1 MSGLRTISPLPD
13 GATIAASALV
23 EADLDRIARLN
34 LRFRAM
40 VTPDPEGARRMA
52 AVAADGPLAGMTLTV
67 KDNIDTAGL
76 RTACGSRLFADH
88 VPTEDATVVG
98 RLRRAGAILLG
109 KASMMELA
117 FGLRTTDAIGGQC
130 RNPWNPDHVPGGSS
144 GGSAASVALDFGT
157 ASLGTD
163 TGGSVRMPSA
173 FCGVTGLRPTHGR
186 VSNKGVL
193 PVSETFDTVGP
204 IARRVQDVAAV
215 YQVIAGHDPADP
227 HSVDRPVEAW
237 DGSNDVAGLRV
248 GVPETFYFDA
258 IDTEVAAALA
268 RVVAALRKS
277 GAAIV
282 PVALPGA
289 ETAHAHATRIILSD
303 ACALHERALD
313 QRRGDISDQ
322 VYERMIKGRDVT
334 GVNYAQSLRFR
345 ERWRQMLAG
354 LFTRVDVLL
363 MPTTPGPAAR
373 IEDGAHLEDATR
385 HATRFTYG
393 GGLAG
398 TPGLS
403 LPCGFTASGLPIGAL
418 FEAPWWQETRLFRIG
433 AWWQAQTDWHL
444 RHAPVLD
451 FDKQPQHQGVRK

>member
-1 MSGLRTISPLPD
+1 MNASPPHSPTPD
-13 GATIAASALV
+13 AATARVVERV

-34 LRFRAM
+34 PLYRAM
-40 VTPDPEGARRMA
+40 VTPDAEGARRA
-52 AVAADGPLAGMTLTV
+52 AAAGRQGPLAGLTITV

-76 RTACGSRLFADH
+76 RTACGSRLFADR
-88 VPTEDATVVG
+88 VPDRDATVVA
-98 RLRRAGAILLG
+98 RLRQAGAIILG

-130 RNPWNPDHVPGGSS
+130 RNPWDQERVPGGSS
-144 GGSAASVALDFGT
+144 GGSAASVALGFGT

-186 VSNKGVL
+186 VPNAGVL

-204 IARRVQDVAAV
+204 IARRVADVAAV
-215 YQVIAGHDPADP
+215 YQVIAGYDATDP
-227 HSVDRPVEAW
+227 HSIDRPVEAW
-237 DGSNDVAGLRV
+237 DGGSDIAGLRV
-248 GVPETFYFDA
+248 GVPETFYFEGVDP
-258 IDTEVAAALA
+258 EFVAAISRLRRSLGDAGA
-268 RVVAALRKS
+268 HVVP
-277 GAAIV
+277 IT
-282 PVALPGA
+282 LPGA
-289 ETAHAHATRIILSD
+289 EIAHAHATRIILAD
-303 ACALHERALD
+303 ACALHDDALD
-313 QRRGDISDQ
+313 HRRGDISDQ
-322 VYERMIKGRDVT
+322 VYERMIKGRAVT
-334 GVNYAQSLRFR
+334 GVEYAQSLRFR
-345 ERWRQMLAG
+345 ERWSRTLAG
-354 LFTRVDVLL
+354 AFRQVDVLL
-363 MPTTPGPAAR
+363 MPATPGPPAP

-403 LPCGFTASGLPIGAL
+403 LPCGFTESGLPIGAL

-444 RHAPVLD
+444 R
-451 FDKQPQHQGVRK
+451 QPALSAQ